1 MAEYEGNRRFV
12 SNADQKRCKHCGL
25 FVKAVKTDSDGLQ
38 RYVCDRCGPVLAR
51 E

>member
-1 MAEYEGNRRFV
+1 MTGGNDRYK
-12 SNADQKRCKHCGL
+12 NNTEQKRCKHCGL
-25 FVKAVKTDSDGLQ
+25 FVSEVETDSDGLQ

>member
-1 MAEYEGNRRFV
+1 MSEYQGNRRFV

-25 FVKAVKTDSDGLQ
+25 FVAKTETDTDGLK
-38 RYVCDRCGPVLAR
+38 RYICARCGPVLER